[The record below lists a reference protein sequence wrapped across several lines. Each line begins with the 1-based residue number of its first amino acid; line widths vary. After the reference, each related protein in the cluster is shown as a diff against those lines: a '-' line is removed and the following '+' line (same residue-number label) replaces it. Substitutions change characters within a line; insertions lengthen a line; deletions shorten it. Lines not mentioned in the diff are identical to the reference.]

1 MKRIAGVAVMA
12 TLMSLSFVGVA
23 TAHTVKHDST
33 ITFQVKKNG
42 GDPDTFEG
50 KVSSEADKCVADR
63 EVLFYVVT
71 PSGDEVIGETTTDAD
86 GNYSAPA
93 YPEPGT
99 FYAVVTRKVLRN
111 TEEHTHVCK
120 KEVSPERVVAA
131 GPPAN

>member
-1 MKRIAGVAVMA
+1 MKRIAGIAVMA
-12 TLMSLSFVGVA
+12 ALVSISLVGVA
-23 TAHTVKHDST
+23 VAHDVKHDSL

-50 KVSSEADKCVADR
+50 KVSSASDKCVADR
-63 EVLFYVVT
+63 EVLFYVVI
-71 PSGDEVIGETTTDAD
+71 PSGDQVVGETTTDAE

-111 TEEHTHVCK
+111 SEDHTHVCK
-120 KEVSPERVVAA
+120 KDVSPERVVAA
-131 GPPAN
+131 GPPAP

>member
-12 TLMSLSFVGVA
+12 AFMSLSLVGVA
-23 TAHTVKHDST
+23 TAHTVKYDST

-42 GDPDTFEG
+42 QDADTFEG
-50 KVSSEADKCVADR
+50 KVGSQNDKCVADR
-63 EVLFYVVT
+63 EVLFFVVI
-71 PSGDEVIGETTTDAD
+71 PSGDQEIGSTTTDSD

-111 TEEHTHVCK
+111 SAEHTHVCK
-120 KEVSPERVVAA
+120 KDVSPERVVA
-131 GPPAN
+131 GSAN